1 MTGEQPTP
9 VPGRTQPE
17 PADEGEPRIVIEP
30 GPTGTGE
37 PTIVVEPGPTGT
49 AILDPSVRGN
59 VIEELVPAS

>member
-9 VPGRTQPE
+9 APGRTQPE

-37 PTIVVEPGPTGT
+37 PTIVVEPSITIG
-49 AILDPSVRGN
+49 
-59 VIEELVPAS
+59 